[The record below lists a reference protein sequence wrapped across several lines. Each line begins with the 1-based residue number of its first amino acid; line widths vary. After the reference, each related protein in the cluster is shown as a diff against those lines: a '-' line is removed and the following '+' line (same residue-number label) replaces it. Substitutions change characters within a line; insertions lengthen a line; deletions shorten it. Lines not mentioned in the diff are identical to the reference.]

1 LTGKR
6 EYMKQES
13 PWAEQEA
20 ELDQAPKSSL
30 SSQAPQKGDISS
42 LLEHKPTLLRSS
54 AAFLFN
60 DSVLKYPLHTL
71 DDRVVVGTSCL
82 GYSEKTYL
90 VVPAIQVGCPV
101 QCNFCQV
108 GDQGYERSLTAKEI
122 VDEIALIVQKSHQY
136 GYPLAQTR
144 VKISFVADGDPL
156 TNPNFGQALEQIAER
171 AVVPMKVSTAYPDT
185 PLAERLFDEICSF
198 SATYGDT
205 VQFQISLNSTD
216 AEYRARIAK
225 IPLADYRK
233 IREAGEKW
241 QSDVPHARKVNLTF
255 TLTQET
261 PCTPEDIKDILTP
274 DLFAIRLRDWAP
286 TERGLRYGLH
296 RIGPEKLKELADRFV
311 SEGYN
316 VIPGRTGNTERMF
329 ILSAGQLTGMYQSLL
344 R

>member
-1 LTGKR
+1 
-6 EYMKQES
+6 MKQES

-122 VDEIALIVQKSHQY
+122 VDEIAL
-136 GYPLAQTR
+136 
-144 VKISFVADGDPL
+144 
-156 TNPNFGQALEQIAER
+156 
-171 AVVPMKVSTAYPDT
+171 
-185 PLAERLFDEICSF
+185 
-198 SATYGDT
+198 
-205 VQFQISLNSTD
+205 
-216 AEYRARIAK
+216 IAK